1 VRLSPQRALHGFCPW
16 AGSGSIIGIR
26 DRAVILLGYGSAMR
40 PGEIS
45 ALNLADIVP
54 KPTGVLINVRRS
66 KTDQAGQGQ
75 LIGVARGQHRETDPI
90 QALDAWLARS
100 RRPRRVVDANV
111 PRRQRHRRPDRTSG
125 SQPHRSAHP

>member
-1 VRLSPQRALHGFCPW
+1 MPGSPASSLVGGWGCRPPKGVRR
-16 AGSGSIIGIR
+16 IIGIR

-66 KTDQAGQGQ
+66 KTDQDGQGE

-90 QALDAWLARS
+90 RAPRRLARH
-100 RRPRRVVDANV
+100 V
-111 PRRQRHRRPDRTSG
+111 PKAPARC
-125 SQPHRSAHP
+125 